1 MQYQLIR
8 SNRKSIAISFD
19 RGGNFKEKNIP
30 PSLVVKAPYWVSLAE
45 IEAFVSSKQEWIQ
58 ATAKRLQREQEKAL
72 SQRLK
77 LETGDTLDYLGEKR
91 VLTVIREER
100 SRAKVKCVME
110 RLLLWVP
117 YEADYEYKRA
127 QLEKWYRKQALLVF
141 SRKAEEYAEVLGVH
155 FAQIHIKD
163 QKSRWGSCS
172 GRGNLNFNWR
182 LIMAP
187 EPVCDYVII
196 HELCHLRF
204 MDHSADFWQLVESL
218 CPHYKQYRNWL
229 KENGERLYRI

>member
-8 SNRKSIAISFD
+8 SKRKSIAISFD
-19 RGGNFKEKNIP
+19 RDGN
-30 PSLVVKAPYWVSLAE
+30 LTVKAPSWVSRSR
-45 IEAFVSSKQEWIQ
+45 IDAFVASKEEWIL
-58 ATAKRLQREQEKAL
+58 ATAVRLEREREKAL
-72 SQRLK
+72 AGRLR
-77 LETGDTLDYLGEKR
+77 LENGDELSYLGEKR
-91 VLTVIREER
+91 VLSVIREQR
-100 SRAKVKCVME
+100 SRARVSCVTD

-117 YEADYEYKRA
+117 YEADYEMKRA
-127 QLEKWYRKQALLVF
+127 CLEKWYRRQAQSVF
-141 SRKAEEYAEVLGVH
+141 AQKAQEFAEILGVD
-155 FAQIHIKD
+155 FKEIHIKD

-204 MDHSADFWQLVESL
+204 MDHSACFWELVGSI
-218 CPHYKQYRNWL
+218 CPEYKQYRRWL
-229 KENGERLYRI
+229 KENGQRLYVL

>member
-1 MQYQLIR
+1 MMQYQLIR

-19 RGGNFKEKNIP
+19 RDGGL
-30 PSLVVKAPYWVSLAE
+30 SLTVKAPYWVSLKE
-45 IEAFVSSKQEWIQ
+45 IDSFVASKKDWIF
-58 ATAKRLQREQEKAL
+58 ATAQRLKREQEKAL
-72 SQRLK
+72 AARPG
-77 LETGDTLDYLGEKR
+77 LENGDVLRFLGEKR
-91 VLTVIREER
+91 ILTVIREER
-100 SRAKVKCVME
+100 SRGKVKCVME

-141 SRKAEEYAEVLGVH
+141 TQKAEEFAEVLKVN
-155 FAQIHIKD
+155 FAKIHIKD

-204 MDHSADFWQLVESL
+204 MDHSASFWKLVESI
-218 CPHYKQYRNWL
+218 CPDYKQYRNWL
-229 KENGERLYRI
+229 KENGGELYMI